1 MGQQRV
7 QKHDAMRL
15 HYELRLEL
23 DGVLKSWA
31 VSRGRAWC
39 LARSGFPSTP
49 KEARRDPQVAV
60 VPLVGHSA
68 YTGLEKSSVWAARAA
83 RVALVGERLRPRT
96 GPRCKPQ
103 MRAVRHGRPQS

>member
-39 LARSGFPSTP
+39 LARSGFRPHRRRSVAIRKSPSSP
-49 KEARRDPQVAV
+49 
-60 VPLVGHSA
+60 
-68 YTGLEKSSVWAARAA
+68 SSVIRLT
-83 RVALVGERLRPRT
+83 LV
-96 GPRCKPQ
+96 
-103 MRAVRHGRPQS
+103 

>member
-1 MGQQRV
+1 VGQQRV

-60 VPLVGHSA
+60 VPPRRSF
-68 YTGLEKSSVWAARAA
+68 GLHWFRE
-83 RVALVGERLRPRT
+83 EQRLG
-96 GPRCKPQ
+96 GPRCARGSGG
-103 MRAVRHGRPQS
+103 RAAQATNWSAVQAKDARSSSRTPQS